1 MTNKRIHRIAS
12 IPGDGIGKEVIP
24 EGLRVLQAAASKF
37 GFEHQVDSFDFACVD
52 YYETH
57 GRMMPADWNQRLQP
71 YNAILFGAVGWPERV
86 PDHISLWGSLVQFRR
101 QFDQYVSLR
110 PVRLMPGVTSPLARP
125 GEIDFV
131 IVRENTE
138 GEYSEVSF
146 ADCSFDV
153 VLCNLGLMFFPDAA
167 RGLSEFRRVLRP
179 GGRVAVSVN
188 TVVERSYNH
197 QINVIIARYMPSLAE
212 AVTRTFALSE
222 ASLLRSLFNEAGF
235 ADFQTHTVRH
245 TFVVSSFDAYYGP
258 FERGGASTGQALAAL
273 PEEIRAAVR
282 DEVRRDLSD
291 RGGPIEAEAEY
302 RIASARR

>member
-24 EGLRVLQAAASKF
+24 EGLRVLEAAASKF

-222 ASLLRSLFNEAGF
+222 RRCSGLSSMRPASRTSRLI
-235 ADFQTHTVRH
+235 
-245 TFVVSSFDAYYGP
+245 P
-258 FERGGASTGQALAAL
+258 
-273 PEEIRAAVR
+273 
-282 DEVRRDLSD
+282 
-291 RGGPIEAEAEY
+291 
-302 RIASARR
+302 